1 VDGRT
6 ALQHALLSIPVPGA
20 PPRMTEAGAAV
31 GLSFLDSALRLNH
44 VRRLTERLT
53 VVDHRVAHRAT
64 QVDVSLRMLDD
75 GQLRATDL
83 SRQLRG
89 RSGNGSS
96 GDGAIWVPV
105 ALLPR
110 TSAAPVDI
118 RDAGGGRV
126 PRLTEHEAGELVAAG
141 LYRLLRGIL
150 DTLPDA
156 AGDTDLRRLLTRA
169 HEAEWLLQLAIHR
182 LLTER
187 RTPLPPGRRAAPEGV
202 VDGHGAQN
210 RALAQRVLDKYS
222 DVLADYFELFD
233 VALDNDLLIVA
244 LDGGVD
250 EHLLTYETPL
260 HVTAEATT
268 RRRAGRLLRSA
279 SEGYALEYR
288 SHISPGIPA
297 YHLVVDTEPGVDIAR
312 MFLSTDADARTVA
325 TLRPDL
331 QLLAR
336 RLAEERHAPGG
347 RGQHKILELQT
358 QSTLRTLAD
367 LVRRRRWECAQAG
380 LPAPDQRMIACATL
394 GRLAVAGEGVRT
406 DDGAVDSSILLH
418 PLLSP
423 EVLTRAAD
431 ELVAEE
437 LAHDLSLENDPR
449 TSRAHAHWRGP
460 VPGGATAGAPVQVV
474 AAMQMRD
481 TTSAGP
487 RSVRTYALA
496 VAAAGYVLAA
506 FLADSVWPFGP
517 SSTAA
522 LTRIADADAVV
533 SVLLLV
539 PGFLYTRLPLASRN
553 TVAGHLRALPRVVA
567 GGCIGIVAVVALA
580 IAAGLPG
587 VLIQIAFVAMI
598 VLPLAGAGLLLYRR
612 RPLPETGEL
621 VRIGA
626 PRWLH
631 PGAVERATADARFY
645 TPLGGER

>member
-1 VDGRT
+1 MDGRT
-6 ALQHALLSIPVPGA
+6 ALQHALVSIPVPGA

-89 RSGNGSS
+89 RSAN

-110 TSAAPVDI
+110 STAAPIDI
-118 RDAGGGRV
+118 RDATGAKV
-126 PRLTEHEAGELVAAG
+126 PRLTGHESGELVAAG
-141 LYRLLRGIL
+141 LFRLLRGIL

-156 AGDTDLRRLLTRA
+156 TGDTDLRRLLTRA
-169 HEAEWLLQLAIHR
+169 HEAEWLVQLAIQR

-187 RTPLPPGRRAAPEGV
+187 RTPLLPGRRSAPEGV
-202 VDGHGAQN
+202 VEGHGAQN
-210 RALAQRVLDKYS
+210 RALAQRVLDKYA

-260 HVTAEATT
+260 HVTEEATP

-279 SEGYALEYR
+279 SEGYSLEYR

-331 QLLAR
+331 QMLAR
-336 RLAEERHAPGG
+336 RLADERRSPGG
-347 RGQHKILELQT
+347 RGQNKILELQT
-358 QSTLRTLAD
+358 QTTLRTLAD

-380 LPAPDQRMIACATL
+380 LPAPDERMIACTTL

-406 DDGAVDSSILLH
+406 RGGTVDSSILLH
-418 PLLSP
+418 PMLTP
-423 EVLTRAAD
+423 AVLDQAAD

-437 LAHDLSLENDPR
+437 MAHDVTLENDPS

-460 VPGGATAGAPVQVV
+460 TTTAGPTAGAPVQVM
-474 AAMQMRD
+474 ASMQMRD

-487 RSVRTYALA
+487 RSVRSYALA
-496 VAAAGYVLAA
+496 VAAAGYLLAA

-517 SSTAA
+517 GSTAA
-522 LTRIADADAVV
+522 LSRIQDADAVV

-539 PGFLYTRLPLASRN
+539 PGFLYTRLPIAHRH
-553 TVAGHLRALPRVVA
+553 TVAGHLRTLPRLVA
-567 GGCIGIVAVVALA
+567 AGCIGIVAVVALA

-612 RPLPETGEL
+612 SPLPETGEL

-631 PGAVERATADARFY
+631 AGAVDRSPADARFY